1 MPVLVTIAAISFLFR
16 SSDEETASFLNP
28 NVLRTRCA
36 EEIKD
41 ENKRR
46 QALELTEQL
55 QRLAEQYQEA
65 VAASV
70 EVYLDESVKWESSAD
85 GLIDVLEPWDS
96 SRSETLKEIVQVRQA
111 MRALLTPEQ
120 WSRVFCC

>member
-1 MPVLVTIAAISFLFR
+1 MPVLLTIATISFLFR

-28 NVLRTRCA
+28 AVLRTRCA
-36 EEIKD
+36 EEI
-41 ENKRR
+41 EEGNKRQ

-70 EVYLDESVKWESSAD
+70 ELYLDESVKWESSAD
-85 GLIDVLEPWDS
+85 GLIDVLEPLDS
-96 SRSETLKEIVQVRQA
+96 SRSKTLQEIVQVRQA
-111 MRALLTPEQ
+111 MRDLLTPEQ

>member
-1 MPVLVTIAAISFLFR
+1 MPVLLTIATISFLFR

-28 NVLRTRCA
+28 AVLRTRCA
-36 EEIKD
+36 EEI
-41 ENKRR
+41 EEGNKRQ

-96 SRSETLKEIVQVRQA
+96 SRSNTLQEIVQVRQA
-111 MRALLTPEQ
+111 MRDLLTPEQ
-120 WSRVFCC
+120 WRRVFS